1 LTRET
6 KEKDRP
12 SNKVFNAIEAILFHH
27 FSHHFRPELEAKR
40 RPAGAIEEAS
50 AVPDVGSSQFP
61 PKTMEVCSML
71 CLVCLGYS
79 DKEIVDGNITMRCS
93 QDEATRPE
101 GGRSNKKPQEFLG
114 ISLNLRTARLAASR
128 KAPSTALSIRASAG
142 SRRRPVA
149 PFSIAQ
155 SEDNLRIVCLKALN
169 DLVSIVAP
177 RVFRPD
183 RQLTIIKMDCAEA
196 GIAPRSRRF
205 PIISRLLALSAV
217 EVVTKSLNLFIGQKT
232 KFQRNVTLP
241 RQIIVGD
248 IHNFPLVFAINN
260 PFSTLPQSE
269 YPYNAICLQTA
280 PWKDL
285 FSELRQL
292 GANSARQWPILL
304 VHRSPAC
311 VARFGVRIVHLENRQ

>member
-1 LTRET
+1 MPTRPILIRARIVLKRDGKSLRQYSDVTHVGNIHHEGIVLRLTRET

-40 RPAGAIEEAS
+40 RPSGTIEEAS

-61 PKTMEVCSML
+61 PITMEVGSML
-71 CLVCLGYS
+71 CLVCLGDS
-79 DKEIVDGNITMRCS
+79 DKEIVDGNIAMRS
-93 QDEATRPE
+93 GQDETTGPE
-101 GGRSNKKPQEFLG
+101 GGRANKKPQEFIG

-128 KAPSTALSIRASAG
+128 KASSAALSIGASPG
-142 SRRRPVA
+142 GRRRPVV
-149 PFSIAQ
+149 PVSIAQ

-169 DLVSIVAP
+169 DLVTIVAP
-177 RVFRPD
+177 GVFRPY
-183 RQLTIIKMDCAEA
+183 RQITVIKMDRAEA

-205 PIISRLLALSAV
+205 PIIGRLLALCAV
-217 EVVTKSLNLFIGQKT
+217 EVVPKSLNLFIGQKT

-248 IHNFPLVFAINN
+248 IHNSPLVLAINN

-269 YPYNAICLQTA
+269 YP
-280 PWKDL
+280 
-285 FSELRQL
+285 
-292 GANSARQWPILL
+292 
-304 VHRSPAC
+304 
-311 VARFGVRIVHLENRQ
+311 